1 MHCCA
6 ALSMKGLAHE
16 DGEGGTDLCGTE
28 GVDWVN
34 ETWGQSNTASDMG
47 QHQWGKINGNHVQK
61 LK

>member
-34 ETWGQSNTASDMG
+34 ETWGQSNTASDMA
-47 QHQWGKINGNHVQK
+47 
-61 LK
+61 